1 MCAAF
6 KRAGNSTVYECKPKE
21 MRQTY
26 ATTLTGK
33 LQATTYSKK
42 HKFVDQLKD
51 EVKQLA
57 RCCLE
62 RRNECRKR
70 NISHTEIKK
79 RS

>member
-1 MCAAF
+1 MCVAF
-6 KRAGNSTVYECKPKE
+6 IRAGNSTVYERKPEE
-21 MRQTY
+21 MRQIY
-26 ATTLTGK
+26 ATALTRK

-42 HKFVDQLKD
+42 HKFVDRLKD
-51 EVKQLA
+51 GVKQLA